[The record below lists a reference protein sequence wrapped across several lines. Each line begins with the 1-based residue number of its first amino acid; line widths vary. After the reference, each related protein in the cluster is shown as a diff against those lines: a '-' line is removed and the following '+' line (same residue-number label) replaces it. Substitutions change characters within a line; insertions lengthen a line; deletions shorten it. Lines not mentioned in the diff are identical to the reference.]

1 LVLRPPACCAILILA
16 AACSGGGSGDAAT
29 GAPASATP
37 GGSHLT
43 VQQVAGGLDQPVE
56 VAALPGSDRLAVV
69 EKTGRLI
76 LLPDGDGGATTLLDL
91 RGRVATGSEQGLL
104 SVAFDPHYAETHVAY
119 VDYTDL
125 AGNTHIARLDT
136 RSHALRTLLLIRQP
150 FANHNGGGLAF
161 GPDGLLY
168 IGMGDGGSEGDPQ
181 GNGQNRGTLL
191 GKILRMDVTAARPQ
205 PHVYAYGLRNPWR
218 ISFDP
223 ATGDLWIGDVG
234 QDSWEEI
241 DRLPAGAAPGANL
254 GWNAYEGRVVFRRQ
268 AIDRSRLVWPVAVY
282 SHGLGCSVT
291 GGVVYRGNDL
301 GALDGSYVY
310 GDYCSGRIWAIPAQG
325 GRPRLLPLPR
335 LPGLDSFGVDGAG
348 RLYASTLGGRV
359 LRIVTGR

>member
-1 LVLRPPACCAILILA
+1 
-16 AACSGGGSGDAAT
+16 
-29 GAPASATP
+29 
-37 GGSHLT
+37 

-76 LLPDGDGGATTLLDL
+76 LLPDGDGVATTLLDL

-125 AGNTHIARLDT
+125 AGDTHIAQLDT

-310 GDYCSGRIWAIPAQG
+310 GDYCSGRIWAIASQG